1 MRRRSPLPEETA
13 VTAPM
18 MMVKAMG
25 ENPVVV
31 AVVEKLRIRQ
41 HKPL

>member
-1 MRRRSPLPEETA
+1 MPEETV

-31 AVVEKLRIRQ
+31 AVEEKLRIRQ